1 MAELNE
7 QQVKIRDFIL
17 RYQAEHGRRPTQA
30 QIGAA
35 LRMSQKTV
43 YKHVRKLEKRGVLAL
58 LYQATP
64 NLNQGTLD
72 LKPGR
77 KK

>member
-17 RYQAEHGRRPTQA
+17 RYQAEHGRRPTYE

-35 LRMSQKTV
+35 LRMSQKGV
-43 YKHVRKLEKRGVLAL
+43 CKHVRKLEKRGVLAL

-72 LKPGR
+72 LEPGTQ
-77 KK
+77 K